1 MIPADTPAM
10 LERERAQI
18 RRMDPTCR
26 YFDELRLEDDL
37 AAAEKL
43 QDQAD
48 EAFAGKNL
56 DRARY
61 LHWYA
66 DRIGRGLL

>member
-1 MIPADTPAM
+1 MPADTPAM

-18 RRMDPTCR
+18 RRRMDPTCR
-26 YFDELRLEDDL
+26 YLDELRLEDGL

-43 QDQAD
+43 QDVAD